1 MKKTIII
8 SAVTIISIA
17 ANAQGSTDPII
28 DRALVFDI
36 VNICAVVLMTYL
48 ITSFILQ
55 MTKQNF
61 DYRLKNKV
69 IEKETPENIT
79 SQLLQHNGKK
89 DNRKWVLQWIFVM
102 AGIGTG
108 ATIMNFSR
116 PFGLHSVAIMAF
128 SIAAGFLGYYF
139 SAGRQ
144 KNN

>member
-8 SAVTIISIA
+8 AAVTIISIT
-17 ANAQGSTDPII
+17 ANAQGSTDPLI
-28 DRALVFDI
+28 DRGLVFDI

-79 SQLLQHNGKK
+79 SQLLQQNGKK

-108 ATIMNFSR
+108 TTIMNFSR

-139 SAGRQ
+139 FSRQ
-144 KNN
+144 AEK